1 MVLPVSP
8 APQANQTCALGS
20 MLSYWSCATTVKM
33 VGPADP
39 SAGMSQAVTVPQVMT
54 VGSVEGGGLGPTVM
68 LTLLCAATAGPAR
81 KLTALTRCIPA
92 ASMITVAP
100 WASVVLMVAVNDPS
114 LPVVPVPLAGTRTS
128 LLLSL
133 SPTTLKFTVTL

>member
-8 APQANQTCALGS
+8 APQANHTCALGS
-20 MLSYWSCATTVKM
+20 TLSYWSWATTWKV

-39 SAGMSQAVTVPQVMT
+39 SAGMSQAVTTSVPQVVMT
-54 VGSVEGGGLGPTVM
+54 VEGGLGPTVM
-68 LTLLCAATAGPAR
+68 TTELCSAAAGPGR
-81 KLTALTRCIPA
+81 KLTVLTRCIPA

-114 LPVVPVPLAGTRTS
+114 LPVVPVPLAGS
-128 LLLSL
+128 
-133 SPTTLKFTVTL
+133 